1 MPGTGGCGLPK
12 RLAQHYQEP
21 LFCCV
26 SRTASPPRSQPP
38 GLGTT
43 RCQVRASLSIRY
55 AALTFGEILAC
66 ALKQDCGCGA
76 PLRGK
81 EEAFKARGASAGGV
95 TWRGSGTHK
104 LRLPLIG
111 LAISGMLA
119 IAPLL
124 ASVLARCRI

>member
-21 LFCCV
+21 TFCCA

-38 GLGTT
+38 GLGTP
-43 RCQVRASLSIRY
+43 RSQVRASLSIRY
-55 AALTFGEILAC
+55 AALTHEEIMAG
-66 ALKQDCGCGA
+66 ALKHDCVCGA
-76 PLRGK
+76 PWRGK
-81 EEAFKARGASAGGV
+81 DEALNARGASAGGV
-95 TWRGSGTHK
+95 TWRGSGTHNR
-104 LRLPLIG
+104 RLPLIG